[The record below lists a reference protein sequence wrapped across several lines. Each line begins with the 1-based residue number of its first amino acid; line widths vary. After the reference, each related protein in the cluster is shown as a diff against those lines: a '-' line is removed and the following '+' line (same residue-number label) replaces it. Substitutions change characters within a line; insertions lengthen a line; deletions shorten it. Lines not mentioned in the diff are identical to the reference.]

1 MQLSLSNWHY
11 WENEKRE
18 NKMKF
23 TEKMLDAILEAESA
37 DEKNELI
44 EHFVIDEHEFNLSN
58 GDLCD
63 LCGLCA
69 CELGQS
75 TKCGLDKTK

>member
-1 MQLSLSNWHY
+1 
-11 WENEKRE
+11 
-18 NKMKF
+18 MKF

-75 TKCGLDKTK
+75 TKCGLEKGKNA